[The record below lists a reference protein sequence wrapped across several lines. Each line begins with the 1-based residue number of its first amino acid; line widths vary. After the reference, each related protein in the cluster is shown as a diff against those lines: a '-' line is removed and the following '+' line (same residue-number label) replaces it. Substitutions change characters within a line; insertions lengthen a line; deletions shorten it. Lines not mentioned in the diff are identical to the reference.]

1 MKDEWMKN
9 LSKAIVI
16 MAIVAILT
24 PFASCQKSGSK
35 FLGEKIEASNLAE
48 LMSKI
53 KEEGSLS
60 KEETEYLVGGITR
73 LGEVKDSI
81 VGKTIG
87 QVIESQK
94 AFAKTNSYAALVAQA
109 NRLEMSMALTVRGAQ
124 KLMAKNDTLD
134 MDGCQ
139 LFIKNNSSSEIKA
152 IKGEIRFVN
161 QQSQLIKVLPV
172 NWDNANLKPNT
183 EIEHKELWK
192 HNPDLQ
198 FDKAYRELPNV
209 IPIWVAE
216 SITFSD
222 GKKLNA
228 NPQNQPVDKK

>member
-1 MKDEWMKN
+1 MKN
-9 LSKAIVI
+9 LTKAVVI
-16 MAIVAILT
+16 MAIIAILT

-35 FLGEKIEASNLAE
+35 FLSEKIESSNIAE
-48 LMSKI
+48 LMAKI
-53 KEEGSLS
+53 KDEGSLS
-60 KEETEYLVGGITR
+60 KEDTDYLISGITR

-81 VGKTIG
+81 VGKTIS

-94 AFAKTNSYAALVAQA
+94 VFTKSNTYSALVAQA
-109 NRLEMSMALTVRGAQ
+109 NRIEMSMALTVRGAQ
-124 KLMAKNDTLD
+124 KLMAKNDTIN

-139 LFIKNNSSSEIKA
+139 LFIKNNSAKEIKA

-192 HNPDLQ
+192 HNPDVQ

-209 IPIWVAE
+209 IPLWVPE

-228 NPQNQPVDKK
+228 NPQNQPNEK